1 MKQDTASLENLVRRN
16 QSFSFGTE
24 YMFPLYFFARFRG
37 QERKFI
43 FAVVL
48 LLFFVCQRYVLKQ
61 GEPRVI
67 SGKQEKYE
75 SILNAHV

>member
-1 MKQDTASLENLVRRN
+1 ML
-16 QSFSFGTE
+16 
-24 YMFPLYFFARFRG
+24 PLYFAARFRG
-37 QERKFI
+37 QKVEFI

-48 LLFFVCQRYVLKQ
+48 LLFFVCQRYFLKQ

-75 SILNAHV
+75 SILNAYV

>member
-1 MKQDTASLENLVRRN
+1 ML
-16 QSFSFGTE
+16 
-24 YMFPLYFFARFRG
+24 PLYFVARFRG
-37 QERKFI
+37 QEGEFI

-48 LLFFVCQRYVLKQ
+48 LLLLLFFQRYVLKQ

-75 SILNAHV
+75 SILNAYV

>member
-1 MKQDTASLENLVRRN
+1 ML
-16 QSFSFGTE
+16 
-24 YMFPLYFFARFRG
+24 PLHFAARFRG
-37 QERKFI
+37 QKVKFI

-48 LLFFVCQRYVLKQ
+48 LFFVCQRYILKQ

-75 SILNAHV
+75 SILNTYV